1 MDPRVR
7 GHHGAEVGT
16 AIKRLEDSGREEGLA
31 ELDELEDGVGGEGG
45 GFDDDAVAGDEGGGD
60 FEGG

>member
-16 AIKRLEDSGREEGLA
+16 AVQGLENSWGKKRLA
-31 ELDELEDGVGGEGG
+31 ELDELEDSVRGEGG
-45 GFDDDAVAGDEGGGD
+45 GFHDDAVAGDEGGGD
-60 FEGG
+60 FERG